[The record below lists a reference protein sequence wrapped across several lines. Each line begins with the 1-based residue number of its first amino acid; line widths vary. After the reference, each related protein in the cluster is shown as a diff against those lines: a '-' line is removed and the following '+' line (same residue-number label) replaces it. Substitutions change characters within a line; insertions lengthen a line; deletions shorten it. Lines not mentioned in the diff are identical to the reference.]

1 MELHY
6 KGSTKTGFGVKWV
19 NWINGS
25 LTGFFD
31 NTRGLRQGD
40 PLSPYLFV
48 IGMEVSSILVDKAA
62 SGGFLLGFKLANI
75 DGEELQ
81 ITHLLYADDTLVFCS
96 DSMDRLAYLNWTL
109 LWFEAISGLK
119 INLDKSLILSV
130 GDVVNLDVL
139 AFELECRI
147 GVLPSTYL
155 GLPLG
160 TRRNSL

>member
-1 MELHY
+1 M
-6 KGSTKTGFGVKWV
+6 
-19 NWINGS
+19 N
-25 LTGFFD
+25 
-31 NTRGLRQGD
+31 R
-40 PLSPYLFV
+40 
-48 IGMEVSSILVDKAA
+48 
-62 SGGFLLGFKLANI
+62 

-96 DSMDRLAYLNWTL
+96 DSMDQLAYLNWTL

-139 AFELECRI
+139 AFELECMI